1 MTIEE
6 FFKANPKPAIAFSGG
21 TDSAY
26 LLYEAKSCGADA
38 GVYYVRTGFQPEFE
52 FEDAVRLAE
61 ELGIKLRVIEY
72 SAFED
77 EKICENTA
85 ERCYLCKKKMLLALK
100 KRAAEDGF
108 STVIDGTNASDDGGD
123 RPGMR
128 ALAELGVR
136 SPLRECGL
144 TKSEIR
150 RLSKAAGLF
159 TYNKPSYACLATRIP
174 TGEIIT
180 PELLEKTEKAEAA
193 VRALGF
199 SDFRIRVFNGA
210 ARIQVKSDEIVRAA
224 EMADKL
230 CAAAEPYFDSV
241 LLDLSVRR

>member
-1 MTIEE
+1 M
-6 FFKANPKPAIAFSGG
+6 
-21 TDSAY
+21 
-26 LLYEAKSCGADA
+26 
-38 GVYYVRTGFQPEFE
+38 
-52 FEDAVRLAE
+52 
-61 ELGIKLRVIEY
+61 
-72 SAFED
+72 
-77 EKICENTA
+77 
-85 ERCYLCKKKMLLALK
+85 
-100 KRAAEDGF
+100 
-108 STVIDGTNASDDGGD
+108 
-123 RPGMR
+123 
-128 ALAELGVR
+128 
-136 SPLRECGL
+136 

-174 TGEIIT
+174 TGDKIT

-230 CAAAEPYFDSV
+230 CAAVEPYFDSV

>member
-72 SAFED
+72 SAFDD
-77 EKICENTA
+77 EEICRNTA

-136 SPLRECGL
+136 SPLR
-144 TKSEIR
+144 
-150 RLSKAAGLF
+150 
-159 TYNKPSYACLATRIP
+159 
-174 TGEIIT
+174 
-180 PELLEKTEKAEAA
+180 
-193 VRALGF
+193 
-199 SDFRIRVFNGA
+199 
-210 ARIQVKSDEIVRAA
+210 
-224 EMADKL
+224 
-230 CAAAEPYFDSV
+230 
-241 LLDLSVRR
+241 